1 MFKQLILAI
10 RFKSF
15 ARLKNNATCLMG
27 LLIPFAL
34 VGCATF
40 SQDGGFGAVE
50 KTAQGYIKQKPVW
63 AITEAQ
69 SIANQQQLT
78 TLLEKP
84 LSIED
89 AVQVALLNNAQLQ
102 ADFYQLQIAEA
113 DMVQA
118 GRLPNPL
125 FSMLFAR
132 NNGDYKIEQV
142 ITMNVLALFTMPKA
156 TEIEKK
162 RFAATQNTV
171 TLRVLE
177 LAHQTRNAY
186 INALAATESVNYLE
200 QVKQTA
206 EATAELAKRMN
217 QSGNWSALDQA
228 REQSFYADAAVDL
241 ARAENQCVQ
250 MDENLTQLLGLK
262 NRSDFKL
269 PERLPDLPKSSESL
283 KQVSAEDFSNRLDLQ
298 QTKQNTE
305 ALAQLLGLT
314 KATRFVNVL
323 ELGPARM
330 LEGRRGDPYKKGFS
344 IGFELPIFD
353 WGTARVKRAEATYMQ
368 AVNMAKAKA
377 ITAASEV
384 RGSYNQY
391 LTSFELAKQ
400 YRDEIVPLR
409 KRILQENQLRYNG
422 MLIGPF
428 ELLADARAQVL
439 SVNSY
444 LGALRDFWLA
454 ESNLD
459 MSLIGKPL
467 NAGEF

>member
-1 MFKQLILAI
+1 MLVNKSQLIAL
-10 RFKSF
+10 
-15 ARLKNNATCLMG
+15 LLPLM
-27 LLIPFAL
+27 L

-40 SQDGGFGAVE
+40 SSDGGFGAVE
-50 KTAQGYIKQKPVW
+50 KTTQNYIKQKTVW
-63 AITEAQ
+63 ATSEAQ
-69 SIANQQQLT
+69 RTASAQQAT
-78 TLLEKP
+78 AMLEKP
-84 LSIED
+84 LSVDD

-102 ADFYQLQIAEA
+102 ADYYQLQIAEA

-118 GRLPNPL
+118 GRLPNPS

-142 ITMNVLALFTMPKA
+142 VTLNILALFTIPKA

-162 RFAATQNTV
+162 RFAAAQNTA

-177 LAHQTRNAY
+177 LAYQTRNAY

-200 QVKQTA
+200 KVKRTA
-206 EATAELAKRMN
+206 EATTELAKRMN
-217 QSGNWSALDQA
+217 QAGNWSALDQA
-228 REQSFYADAAVDL
+228 REQSFYADATIDL

-250 MDENLTQLLGLK
+250 MEENLTQLLGLK

-283 KQVSAEDFSNRLDLQ
+283 KQVSAEDFSKRLDLQ
-298 QTKQNTE
+298 QTKENTE
-305 ALAQLLGLT
+305 ALALQLGLT

-323 ELGPARM
+323 ELGPARV
-330 LEGRRGDPYKKGFS
+330 LEGRRGESYKKGFS

-353 WGTARVKRAEATYMQ
+353 WGAARVKRAEATYMQ
-368 AVNMAKAKA
+368 AVNEAKANA

-391 LTSFELAKQ
+391 LSSFELAKQ

-444 LGALRDFWLA
+444 LEALRDFWLA

>member
-1 MFKQLILAI
+1 MLVNKSQLIAL
-10 RFKSF
+10 
-15 ARLKNNATCLMG
+15 LLPLM
-27 LLIPFAL
+27 L

-40 SQDGGFGAVE
+40 SSDGGFGAVE
-50 KTAQGYIKQKPVW
+50 KTTQNYIKQKTVW
-63 AITEAQ
+63 ATSEAQ
-69 SIANQQQLT
+69 RTASAQQAT
-78 TLLEKP
+78 AMLEKP
-84 LSIED
+84 LSVDD

-102 ADFYQLQIAEA
+102 ADYYQLQIAEA

-118 GRLPNPL
+118 GRLPNPS

-142 ITMNVLALFTMPKA
+142 VTLNILALFTIPKA

-162 RFAATQNTV
+162 RFAAAQNTA

-177 LAHQTRNAY
+177 LAYQTRNAY

-200 QVKQTA
+200 KVKRTA
-206 EATAELAKRMN
+206 EATTELAKRMN
-217 QSGNWSALDQA
+217 QAGNWSALDQA
-228 REQSFYADAAVDL
+228 REQSFYADATIDL

-250 MDENLTQLLGLK
+250 MEENLTQLLGLK

-283 KQVSAEDFSNRLDLQ
+283 KQVSAEDFSKRLDLQ
-298 QTKQNTE
+298 QTKENTE
-305 ALAQLLGLT
+305 ALALQLGLT

-323 ELGPARM
+323 ELGPARV
-330 LEGRRGDPYKKGFS
+330 LEGRRGDSYKKGFS
-344 IGFELPIFD
+344 VGFELPIFD
-353 WGTARVKRAEATYMQ
+353 WGAARVKRAEATYMQ
-368 AVNMAKAKA
+368 AVNEAKANA

-391 LTSFELAKQ
+391 LSSFELAKQ

-444 LGALRDFWLA
+444 LEALRDFWLA